1 MRNIFASL
9 VLVLCLSL
17 STPAQEA
24 SSAPSQ
30 ATSTAELAR
39 RLDNLEANN
48 RGQWGHLQRAGG
60 IKVVTSILGI
70 GAAALLSVPLTPAS
84 IAVAPGF
91 IWGVYEMVAAQMD
104 KKDCPDVNGAPAA
117 CK

>member
-1 MRNIFASL
+1 MRNVFASL
-9 VLVLCLSL
+9 ALLLCLCL

-24 SSAPSQ
+24 PAAPAS
-30 ATSTAELAR
+30 ATSTEDLAR

-60 IKVVTSILGI
+60 VKVVTSFLGI
-70 GAAALLSVPLTPAS
+70 GAAALLSVPLTPAA

-91 IWGVYEMVAAQMD
+91 VWGIYEMVAAQLD
-104 KKDCPDVNGAPAA
+104 KRDCPDVNGAPAA